1 MYFIK
6 SYGFAFLAL
15 FMFAFLSNSITSRSK
30 ESSMSKSVYDFTVKN
45 IDGKELSLSAYKGKV
60 LLIVNV
66 ASECGFTKQYA
77 GLQELYDKYKGK
89 GLVILGFPCNQ
100 FGGQEPG
107 TEKEIKQFC
116 SSKFGV
122 NFPLF
127 SKIDVNGN
135 NTAPLYQYLK
145 SEAKG
150 VLGTEDIKWNFTKF
164 LIDKNGK
171 VIDRYAS
178 ATTPV
183 DLTSKIEELLK

>member
-6 SYGFAFLAL
+6 SYGIALLAFSFVVLIINSVKSPGVE
-15 FMFAFLSNSITSRSK
+15 SNVIKT
-30 ESSMSKSVYDFTVKN
+30 VYDFTVKN
-45 IDGKELSLSAYKGKV
+45 IDGKDLSLSVYKGKV

-77 GLQELYDKYKGK
+77 GLQELYDKYKSK

-107 TEKEIKQFC
+107 TENEIKQFC

-127 SKIDVNGN
+127 SKIEVNGS

-145 SEAKG
+145 NEAKG
-150 VLGTEDIKWNFTKF
+150 ILGTEDIKWNFTKF

-178 ATTPV
+178 ATTPA
-183 DLTSKIEELLK
+183 DLASKIETLLK